1 MADNVCLAPND
12 KYSKVRPLFDLL
24 NRRFI
29 QYFPR
34 EQNLSIDESM
44 IPYYGKNS
52 LKQHIKGKPIRFGY
66 KQWVIATPLGYAC
79 RLEPY
84 HRAGTGF
91 DKQYSLGY
99 GVVMGLVGHLPQGPW
114 YHVFFI
120 SLRLLKGLSDLG
132 IAATGTIRSNRTEKC
147 PIDIKALNKRER
159 GSFDFRH
166 DREDDLIVCSWND
179 NSVVTLA
186 SNNDNVE
193 PLAKVQRWSAKEK
206 KKVLLDQPNQIKCY
220 NSNMGGVD
228 RLDQNVGT
236 YRISIRSK
244 KWWWPVS
251 AFLPDVSIN
260 NAWLLYRLSLAHNK
274 NAMDQLAFKRSVA

>member
-1 MADNVCLAPND
+1 
-12 KYSKVRPLFDLL
+12 
-24 NRRFI
+24 
-29 QYFPR
+29 
-34 EQNLSIDESM
+34 M

-193 PLAKVQRWSAKEK
+193 PLAKTYLKLLKVQEHLPPVVRTQQAKRQKVVPEVCHSGIGHHLRSMPKQRRCNLCGK
-206 KKVLLDQPNQIKCY
+206 KA
-220 NSNMGGVD
+220 NMLCGAC
-228 RLDQNVGT
+228 NVPL
-236 YRISIRSK
+236 YK
-244 KWWWPVS
+244 KY
-251 AFLPDVSIN
+251 AEELHI
-260 NAWLLYRLSLAHNK
+260 
-274 NAMDQLAFKRSVA
+274 